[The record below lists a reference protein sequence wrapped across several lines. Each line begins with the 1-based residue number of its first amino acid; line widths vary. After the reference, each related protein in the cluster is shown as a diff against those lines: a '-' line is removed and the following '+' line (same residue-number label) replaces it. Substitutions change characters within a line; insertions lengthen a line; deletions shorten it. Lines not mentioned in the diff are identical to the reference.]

1 MSESAPSTEEKAGSN
16 WFSRKTALFLGV
28 AALWIV
34 VDQVSKKWIRD
45 NLVLG
50 RDRVPVIDGFF
61 ELVHVENTGAA
72 FGMLSDQW
80 WAMWLFIP
88 FTILAALVLL
98 SMLRDVPANA
108 IFEPLVL
115 ASIFGGATGNFVD
128 RVLAQ
133 GVTDFLRVYLDAPAF
148 GGIEWP
154 SFNVAD
160 IGIVIGVTL
169 FIAHELFGSS
179 GSRAGDSAGSPTESS
194 TQTEPSQEA

>member
-1 MSESAPSTEEKAGSN
+1 VSEPAASTDEKTGS
-16 WFSRKTALFLGV
+16 WTSRKTVLFLGV
-28 AALWIV
+28 AALWVV
-34 VDQVSKKWIRD
+34 VDQLTKRWIQN

-98 SMLRDVPANA
+98 SMLRDVADAA

-115 ASIFGGATGNFVD
+115 ASIFGGACGNFLD
-128 RVLAQ
+128 RVRSQ
-133 GVTDFLRVYLDAPAF
+133 GVTDFLRVYLDAPAL

-169 FIAHELFGSS
+169 FIGHELFGSPT
-179 GSRAGDSAGSPTESS
+179 GARA
-194 TQTEPSQEA
+194 QTEPAQEA

>member
-1 MSESAPSTEEKAGSN
+1 MSEPGPSTDEKTGS
-16 WFSRKTALFLGV
+16 WASRKTALFMGA
-28 AALWIV
+28 AALWLV
-34 VDQVSKKWIRD
+34 VDQLTKLWIQD

-50 RDRVPVIDGFF
+50 RDRVPVIDGLF

-88 FTILAALVLL
+88 FTVLAALVLL
-98 SMLRDVPANA
+98 SMLRDVADQA

-115 ASIFGGATGNFVD
+115 ASIFGGALGNFVD
-128 RVLAQ
+128 RVRSQ
-133 GVTDFLRVYLDAPAF
+133 GVTDFLRVYLDAPAL

-160 IGIVIGVTL
+160 IGIVVGVTL
-169 FIAHELFGSS
+169 FIAHELFGS
-179 GSRAGDSAGSPTESS
+179 P
-194 TQTEPSQEA
+194 TQTEPS

>member
-1 MSESAPSTEEKAGSN
+1 MSEPAPSTASGPG
-16 WFSRKTALFLGV
+16 WASRKTALFVGL
-28 AALWIV
+28 AAVWV
-34 VDQVSKKWIRD
+34 VLDQLSKAWIRN

-72 FGMLSDQW
+72 FGMLADQW

-88 FTILAALVLL
+88 FTVIAGLVLL
-98 SMLRDVPANA
+98 SMLRDLAPTAV
-108 IFEPLVL
+108 FQPLVL
-115 ASIFGGATGNFVD
+115 ASIFGGAIGNFVD
-128 RVLAQ
+128 RVRSQ

-160 IGIVIGVTL
+160 VGIVIGVTL
-169 FIAHELFGSS
+169 FIAHELFGP
-179 GSRAGDSAGSPTESS
+179 SA
-194 TQTEPSQEA
+194 EATPPEA

>member
-1 MSESAPSTEEKAGSN
+1 MSEPASSTQETPAN
-16 WFSRKTALFLGV
+16 DWFSRKTALFLGV
-28 AALWIV
+28 AALWV
-34 VDQVSKKWIRD
+34 LVDQVSKKWIRD

-88 FTILAALVLL
+88 FTVLAALVLL
-98 SMLRDVPANA
+98 SMLRDVPAQSV
-108 IFEPLVL
+108 FQPLVL
-115 ASIFGGATGNFVD
+115 ASIFGGALGNFVD

-133 GVTDFLRVYLDAPAF
+133 GVTDFLRVYLNAPAL

-169 FIAHELFGSS
+169 FIAHELFGSRP
-179 GSRAGDSAGSPTESS
+179 GAPAESS
-194 TQTEPSQEA
+194 TQSESSQEA

>member
-1 MSESAPSTEEKAGSN
+1 MDDLAPSTEQSPGSS
-16 WFSRKTALFLGV
+16 WASRKTALFVGV
-28 AALWIV
+28 ALLWV
-34 VDQVSKKWIRD
+34 VSDQLSKRWIRE

-50 RDRVPVIDGFF
+50 RDRIPVIDGLF

-88 FTILAALVLL
+88 FTIIAGLVLV
-98 SMLRDVPANA
+98 SMLREVAPNA
-108 IFEPLVL
+108 LFEPLVL
-115 ASIFGGATGNFVD
+115 ASIFGGAVGNFLD
-128 RVLAQ
+128 RVRAQ

-160 IGIVIGVTL
+160 VGIVIGVTL
-169 FIAHELFGSS
+169 FIAHELFGRS
-179 GSRAGDSAGSPTESS
+179 DPDEPPTE
-194 TQTEPSQEA
+194 A